1 MVTVIKILV
10 EQLRPVI
17 WLVNGNQSNGWRKFL
32 LFREISQDYLNN
44 WFDEKRAIQRSLW
57 FPLAF
62 VFGCAVYFSIPFEPG
77 FPHWVM
83 LAVLVGFGALLVGRF
98 KPLAGP
104 LTAFFALMAVWMAIG
119 ASYAAVR
126 THLIDAR
133 PLAQEMDKVILEG
146 WIQKIEASTNRSRLT
161 ISVLAISGVDAH
173 DLPETVRIS
182 QRGKMVLSTGRFV
195 RCYVALNPPPEPD
208 VKAGY
213 NFHRDA
219 FFNRLGGVG
228 FSYGPCRAGA
238 LPDVSGV
245 DSNLKVRINHFRQ
258 QLSAFIYKHAGERG
272 GGLAA
277 ALLTGDR
284 SYLSEDTQETL
295 RSTGLAHLLAI
306 SGLHM
311 GLAGGAFYFLFFRAL
326 SLVVPLAKRVPVQ
339 KPAALFA
346 LMSITAY
353 LFLSG
358 AGISAQRAYIMMAAG
373 FIAIL
378 IDRPVLSLQTVGIAM
393 TAVVILSPV
402 AVVSPGFQMS
412 FAAAAALIAAFSYV
426 QTHRSDRLSGIL
438 GRYVA
443 PILLTSVVAGLATT
457 PFAIF
462 HFGRAAPLG
471 IPANF
476 VVMPIFTFICVP
488 AAVLSVIGM
497 LFGVGE
503 VPLYWFGQSLA
514 FLLDI
519 AAQFENW
526 SGTAGHLFL
535 EKRFTPAAFLFAC
548 FGLIFWIM
556 SSKLFSTKATACFVT
571 SALLWFLTP
580 NVTLI
585 SAGQGD
591 VAIKTDKGW
600 VIVATKKG
608 TLAPLQFSRMSE
620 RRCYS
625 GCTIIAADGT
635 NILIENGILS
645 ARRNSRVD
653 YVLKLES
660 DATALTEKSGRL
672 VQIDY
677 QIRTCR
683 PWNTDWPACGN

>member
-1 MVTVIKILV
+1 M
-10 EQLRPVI
+10 P
-17 WLVNGNQSNGWRKFL
+17 
-32 LFREISQDYLNN
+32 QDYLNN

-62 VFGCAVYFSIPFEPG
+62 VFGCAFYFSIPFEPG
-77 FPHWVM
+77 SVLWGALAILVGAG
-83 LAVLVGFGALLVGRF
+83 AVLVGRF
-98 KPLAGP
+98 TPLAGP

-119 ASYAAVR
+119 ASYASMR
-126 THLIDAR
+126 THLVEAR
-133 PLAQEMDKVILEG
+133 PLSRQMDKVILEG
-146 WIQKIEASTNRSRLT
+146 WIQKIEASSSRSRLT
-161 ISVLAISGVDAH
+161 ISVHAISGLSTN
-173 DLPETVRIS
+173 DLPASVRIS
-182 QRGKMVLSTGRFV
+182 QKGKMTLSTGRFV
-195 RCYVALNPPPEPD
+195 RCYVALNPPPEPV

-219 FFNRLGGVG
+219 FFNELGGVG

-238 LPDVSGV
+238 LPDISGV
-245 DSNLKVRINHFRQ
+245 ETDFKVRINHFRQ
-258 QLSAFIYKHAGERG
+258 QLSAFIYEHAGERG

-284 SYLSEDTQETL
+284 SYLTENTQETL

-311 GLAGGAFYFLFFRAL
+311 GLAGGAFYFLFFRTL
-326 SLVVPLAKRVPVQ
+326 SFVEPLAKRVPVQ

-378 IDRPVLSLQTVGIAM
+378 FDRPVLSLQTVGIAM

-412 FAAAAALIAAFSYV
+412 FAAAAALITAFSYV
-426 QTHRSDRLSGIL
+426 QHHRSDRLSGIL

-476 VVMPIFTFICVP
+476 VVMPVFTFICVP

-503 VPLYWFGQSLA
+503 VPLHWFGQSLA

-535 EKRFTPAAFLFAC
+535 EKRFTPVAFLLSC

-556 SSKLFSTKATACFVT
+556 SSKLFSLKATACFAM
-571 SALLWFLTP
+571 SALLWCLTP
-580 NVTLI
+580 KVTLI

-591 VAIKTDKGW
+591 VAINTDKGW
-600 VIVATKKG
+600 IVVATEKG
-608 TLAPLQFSRMSE
+608 TLTPLQFSRMKE
-620 RRCYS
+620 RRCYE
-625 GCTIIAADGT
+625 GCTIIAADGST
-635 NILIENGILS
+635 ILIKDGLLTMQS
-645 ARRNSRVD
+645 NSGSD
-653 YVLKLES
+653 YVMKLKS
-660 DATALTEKSGRL
+660 DATALTKKSGQL
-672 VQIDY
+672 AQIDY

-683 PWNTDWPACGN
+683 PWNTAWPACGN